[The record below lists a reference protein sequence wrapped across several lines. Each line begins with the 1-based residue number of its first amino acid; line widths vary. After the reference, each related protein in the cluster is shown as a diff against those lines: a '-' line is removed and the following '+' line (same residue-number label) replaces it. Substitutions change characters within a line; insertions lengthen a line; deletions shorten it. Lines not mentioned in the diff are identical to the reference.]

1 MARSRS
7 RSRSPARISRR
18 RSRSRSR
25 SRSPVKRSK
34 SPSPSRIFIN
44 GISKNINDDH
54 LKEIF
59 GAYGEVS
66 SVEIPFDKRTYVQFT
81 NSKDASNAIEYMNGG
96 QMDGTILKIL
106 IAQKK
111 PVPRSPRSRDTRS
124 GGYGG
129 RSNYNSSSYPSRG
142 RIDSKVDLGVDGGEV
157 DLVPELH
164 QVDLVDLL
172 ALEVV
177 TVPEVVTVGH
187 DQEVNQEV
195 NHLEEVS
202 HQGEKVAKRI
212 KGRLEMDNPLL
223 GGVQDLEIWIYRLSA
238 GISVAVGLAAEV
250 APLALANQR
259 KLKRKSEEQFKIIG
273 AAVSQQGTQEC
284 TKYNRDTRE
293 SAQL

>member
-66 SVEIPFDKRTYVQFT
+66 SVEIPFDKRTNTNKKIAYVQFT

-142 RIDSKVDLGVDGGEV
+142 RIDSSRYYKPDTRRVDGGEV

-223 GGVQDLEIWIYRLSA
+223 GGVQDLEIWIYRC
-238 GISVAVGLAAEV
+238 IV
-250 APLALANQR
+250 
-259 KLKRKSEEQFKIIG
+259 
-273 AAVSQQGTQEC
+273 
-284 TKYNRDTRE
+284 
-293 SAQL
+293 